1 MKRSRRFGK
10 EPSFLKIILVSV
22 ILHILFISFV
32 AVPIKPKGRDYKIYS
47 VKLIGPIKTRVKKTI
62 KQPRRPAVK
71 KYKKKVV
78 PKKTETTVDKQPVPE
93 VKPEPKPDISLEE
106 VEMVAKEIERLEAIR
121 QLTKKIEQEKREKKA
136 AEIQKIQIGSKKV
149 SKEPEPVEITGT
161 EDEGLGEDDEDD
173 GMAYYSLI
181 EQTIEQGWVYPG
193 RNISGLEAIISIT
206 INKDGE
212 IIIQEIKK
220 SSGDVLYD
228 RSAIKAIT
236 NASPLPPP
244 PEGFDTDIELLF

>member
-1 MKRSRRFGK
+1 MKRSRKVGK
-10 EPSFLKIILVSV
+10 EPGFLKIILVSV
-22 ILHILFISFV
+22 MLHILFISFV

-47 VKLIGPIKTRVKKTI
+47 VKLVGPIKTRLKKTI
-62 KQPRRPAVK
+62 KQPRRPAIR

-78 PKKTETTVDKQPVPE
+78 PKKTEITVEKQPVSE
-93 VKPEPKPDISLEE
+93 VKPKPKPDISLEE
-106 VEMVAKEIERLEAIR
+106 VEMVAKEIERLAAIS
-121 QLTKKIEQEKREKKA
+121 QLTKKIEQEKREKTA
-136 AEIQKIQIGSKKV
+136 AEIQKIQIVSKKV
-149 SKEPEPVEITGT
+149 PEEPEPVEITGT
-161 EDEGLGEDDEDD
+161 EDAGLGEDD
-173 GMAYYSLI
+173 GLVSYYSLI
-181 EQTIEQGWVYPG
+181 AQTIEQGWVYPG

>member
-1 MKRSRRFGK
+1 MKRSRRVGK
-10 EPSFLKIILVSV
+10 NPSFLKIILVSV

-47 VKLIGPIKTRVKKTI
+47 VKLVGPTKTQLKKTI
-62 KQPRRPAVK
+62 KQPRRPAVR

-78 PKKTETTVDKQPVPE
+78 PKKTETTVEKQPVPE
-93 VKPEPKPDISLEE
+93 VKPEPKPYISLEE
-106 VEMVAKEIERLEAIR
+106 VEMVAKEIERLEAIS

-149 SKEPEPVEITGT
+149 PEEPEPVEITGT
-161 EDEGLGEDDEDD
+161 EDEEPGEDD
-173 GMAYYSLI
+173 GLVSYYSLI

-193 RNISGLEAIISIT
+193 RDISGLEAIISIT
-206 INKDGE
+206 INKDGR

>member
-1 MKRSRRFGK
+1 
-10 EPSFLKIILVSV
+10 
-22 ILHILFISFV
+22 V

-47 VKLIGPIKTRVKKTI
+47 VKLVGPIKTRVKKTI
-62 KQPRRPAVK
+62 KQPRRPAVR

-78 PKKTETTVDKQPVPE
+78 PKKTETTVEKQPVPE

-136 AEIQKIQIGSKKV
+136 AEIQIGSKKV
-149 SKEPEPVEITGT
+149 PEEPEPVEITGT
-161 EDEGLGEDDEDD
+161 EDEELGEDD
-173 GMAYYSLI
+173 GLVSYYSLI

-193 RNISGLEAIISIT
+193 RDISGLEAIISIT
-206 INKDGE
+206 INKNGE
-212 IIIQEIKK
+212 IIIQGIKK

-244 PEGFDTDIELLF
+244 PNGFDTDIELLF

>member
-22 ILHILFISFV
+22 ILHMLFISFV

-47 VKLIGPIKTRVKKTI
+47 VKLIGPIKTQLKKTI
-62 KQPRRPAVK
+62 KQPRRPAVR

-78 PKKTETTVDKQPVPE
+78 PKKTETTVEKQPVPE

-136 AEIQKIQIGSKKV
+136 AEIQIGSKKV
-149 SKEPEPVEITGT
+149 PEEPEPVEITGT
-161 EDEGLGEDDEDD
+161 EDEELGEDN
-173 GMAYYSLI
+173 GLVSYYSLI

-193 RNISGLEAIISIT
+193 RDISGLEAIISIT

-244 PEGFDTDIELLF
+244 PDGFDTDIELLF

>member
-22 ILHILFISFV
+22 MLHILFISFV
-32 AVPIKPKGRDYKIYS
+32 AVPIKSKGRDYKIYS
-47 VKLIGPIKTRVKKTI
+47 VKLVSPIKTRIKKTI
-62 KQPRRPAVK
+62 KQPRRPAVR

-78 PKKTETTVDKQPVPE
+78 PKKTETTVEKQPVPE
-93 VKPEPKPDISLEE
+93 VKPEPKPVISLEE
-106 VEMVAKEIERLEAIR
+106 VEMVAKEIERLEAIS
-121 QLTKKIEQEKREKKA
+121 QLTKKIEQEKREEKA
-136 AEIQKIQIGSKKV
+136 AEIQKIQIGSKKIPEV
-149 SKEPEPVEITGT
+149 PEPVEITGT
-161 EDEGLGEDDEDD
+161 EDEGLGEDD
-173 GMAYYSLI
+173 GLVSYYSLI